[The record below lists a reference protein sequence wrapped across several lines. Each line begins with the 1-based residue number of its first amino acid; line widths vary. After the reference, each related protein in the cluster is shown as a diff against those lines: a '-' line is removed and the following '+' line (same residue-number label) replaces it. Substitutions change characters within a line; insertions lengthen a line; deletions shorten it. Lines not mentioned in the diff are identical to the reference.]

1 MILAYSLA
9 KHVPKREKWLRK
21 VFCYVILAQVSRVFR
36 IFAAEENQ
44 KRQLDMKRAVFS
56 VLTALFFLTVSAQES
71 GSGYIVKTNSV
82 PKAGGADAAVENG
95 AQAKKAMDFIS
106 KYFKYYSLCD
116 WKEGMK
122 FMVVPEKYDMVVKT
136 FHDASTG
143 KEVSNMP
150 LRHKIMIY
158 KGHSESSDGRTHINF
173 LCQDDNKRY
182 YYELPSGSFDDYCYN
197 RRGVP
202 TLAYLGDV
210 DTARVKLMDKYLFTK
225 ATKYRI
231 DTDYD
236 AEGYEEV
243 DVPLNEVVKVVKV
256 GVGTRSFPVKIIVED
271 ENGREFYQNVAISK
285 TNSGVR
291 DDDFTKDNATF
302 LFSGSFELVDELMEV
317 SRNLTQYIGKMV
329 YTKYATDMVS
339 KGDGKERVLRVPRL
353 STFTIENFVPKN
365 NSQYVT
371 LALKDVETRRIYF
384 KDVTFA
390 NADNLTGDSDIPQED
405 YFGYLFA
412 MGTGKIRT
420 TSQAARAAINQGRV
434 ILNMTEDEVTMAV
447 GEPHRTI
454 DGSNGYHEW
463 IYNRSN
469 GKLLV
474 VRFDGTGKV
483 IGTNVDRSGT
493 KPARRSNSTAK
504 KKK

>member
-1 MILAYSLA
+1 M
-9 KHVPKREKWLRK
+9 
-21 VFCYVILAQVSRVFR
+21 
-36 IFAAEENQ
+36 
-44 KRQLDMKRAVFS
+44 FS
-56 VLTALFFLTVSAQES
+56 VLMALFFITVSAQES
-71 GSGYIVKTNSV
+71 GSGYIVKTKGAT
-82 PKAGGADAAVENG
+82 KAVDADAAGEDS
-95 AQAKKAMDFIS
+95 AQAKKAKDFIS
-106 KYFKYYSLCD
+106 ENFRYYSLCD

-143 KEVSNMP
+143 KEVSSMS

-158 KGHSESSDGRTHINF
+158 EGHSEGSDGRSHIDF
-173 LCQDDNKRY
+173 LCQDNNKKY
-182 YYELPSGSFDDYCYN
+182 YYEVPSGSFDDYCYGKM
-197 RRGVP
+197 GVP
-202 TLAYLGDV
+202 TLAFLGDV
-210 DTARVKLMDKYLFTK
+210 DTARVKLMDKLLLTK
-225 ATKYRI
+225 TTKYRI
-231 DTDYD
+231 DTNYD
-236 AEGYEEV
+236 TEGYEEIE
-243 DVPLNEVVKVVKV
+243 VPMNEEVKVVKV

-271 ENGREFYQNVAISK
+271 SNGREFYQNVAISK
-285 TNSGVR
+285 TNSGMR
-291 DDDFTKDNATF
+291 DDEFIRDYTVN
-302 LFSGSFELVDELMEV
+302 LFSGSFELSDELMV
-317 SRNLTQYIGKMV
+317 ISNNLTQYIGKMV
-329 YTKYATDMVS
+329 YTKYATNMVS

-353 STFTIENFVPKN
+353 STFTIENYVPKE

-384 KDVTFA
+384 KDVTFT
-390 NADNLTGDSDIPQED
+390 NTDNVTGVPQEN

-412 MGTGKIRT
+412 MGKGKART

-447 GEPHRTI
+447 GEPNRTVE
-454 DGSNGYHEW
+454 GANGYHEW

-483 IGTNVDRSGT
+483 IGTNVDRSRV
-493 KPARRSNSTAK
+493 KRAPAKKRTTTTK

>member
-1 MILAYSLA
+1 M
-9 KHVPKREKWLRK
+9 
-21 VFCYVILAQVSRVFR
+21 
-36 IFAAEENQ
+36 
-44 KRQLDMKRAVFS
+44 
-56 VLTALFFLTVSAQES
+56 ALLFITVSAQVS
-71 GSGYIVKTNSV
+71 GSGYIVKTKSE
-82 PKAGGADAAVENG
+82 PKTEGADAAGENG
-95 AQAKKAMDFIS
+95 AQAKKAKDFIS
-106 KYFKYYSLCD
+106 KNFKYHSLCD

-158 KGHSESSDGRTHINF
+158 EGHSEGSDGRSHINF

-182 YYELPSGSFDDYCYN
+182 YYEIPSGTFDDYCYN
-197 RRGVP
+197 KKGVP
-202 TLAYLGDV
+202 TLAFLGDV
-210 DTARVKLMDKYLFTK
+210 DIAREKLIDKYLFTK

-231 DTDYD
+231 DTDYNN
-236 AEGYEEV
+236 EGYEEIY
-243 DVPLNEVVKVVKV
+243 VPLNEVVKVVKV

-271 ENGREFYQNVAISK
+271 ENGREFYQNVAVSK
-285 TNSGVR
+285 TNSGMR
-291 DDDFTKDNATF
+291 DDDFARDNDTY
-302 LFSGSFELVDELMEV
+302 LFYGSFSLLDELMDV
-317 SRNLTQYIGKMV
+317 TYDLTQYVGKMV
-329 YTKYATDMVS
+329 YTKYATDMIS
-339 KGDGKERVLRVPRL
+339 KGDGKERILRVPRL
-353 STFTIENFVPKN
+353 STFMIDNFVPKK

-371 LALKDVETRRIYF
+371 LALKDVEARRIYF
-384 KDVTFA
+384 KDVAFA
-390 NADNLTGDSDIPQED
+390 NADNVTGDSDIPQED

-412 MGTGKIRT
+412 MGTGKIRN

-447 GEPHRTI
+447 GEPNRTVE
-454 DGSNGYHEW
+454 GENGNHEW

-474 VRFDGTGKV
+474 VRFDGTGTV

-493 KPARRSNSTAK
+493 KKPARKSTSTAK